1 MFRSIQENCRRTLQS
16 VRSYAELRP
25 DFRLRSQI
33 NRTLL
38 RHRPSMTAE
47 VWFERF
53 WQQRGVRLPVVR
65 FVHRYLS
72 DYSGLWWDRT
82 VPSDRLHEDL
92 HLSLVCWFDW
102 EMTLLKDLGK
112 EFELA
117 AEDLDALADR
127 LTEAVTVEDFLR
139 LIDQQFTRMA

>member
-1 MFRSIQENCRRTLQS
+1 MFRFIQENLGRTLRS
-16 VRSYAELRP
+16 VSSYAEMRP
-25 DFRLRSQI
+25 DFRLRSRI

-38 RHRPSMTAE
+38 CHRPSMSAD

-53 WQQRGVRLPVVR
+53 WQPRGVRLSVAR
-65 FVHRYLS
+65 FVHCHLS

-102 EMTLLKDLGK
+102 EMTLLEDLAR

-117 AEDLDALADR
+117 AEDLDALAER
-127 LTEAVTVEDFLR
+127 LAEAITVEDFLH
-139 LIDQQFTRMA
+139 LIEQQFVQVV